1 MYFIADREEVNEA
14 EPIEPIQLHNFFN
27 SDHEDSEDEKEDTMW
42 NPSCRKR
49 IKFDVIEDDED
60 VRATPTKRRT
70 LTEEHLVPPSTPASL
85 ADMGLQ
91 PARSPL
97 VMAFNRHTPLSTTT
111 LPRPSAPNATATATA
126 TSAAAATPSPST
138 PRTATVPNYRG
149 AELHT
154 GNFSIPAFNALVVI
168 TDVEKKSHFFTN
180 RNKGQGSLAFFVDMS
195 YTFVDGTNGRCTMW
209 TSDYYGRADDD
220 GWVGKVHVLIVLQL
234 LFLSSTLQALF
245 SVFTS
250 YKLNRCL
257 RIIVL
262 TLETN
267 ETNY

>member
-1 MYFIADREEVNEA
+1 MYFIADREEVNDHPSEEA
-14 EPIEPIQLHNFFN
+14 EPIEPQVQLHKIFN

-42 NPSCRKR
+42 KNPSCRKR
-49 IKFDVIEDDED
+49 IEFDVIEDDED
-60 VRATPTKRRT
+60 VRATPPKRRT
-70 LTEEHLVPPSTPASL
+70 LTEEHPVPPSTPASL
-85 ADMGLQ
+85 ANMGLQ

-97 VMAFNRHTPLSTTT
+97 VFSSTS

-234 LFLSSTLQALF
+234 LFLSSTLQSLF

-250 YKLNRCL
+250 YKLNRYL

-262 TLETN
+262 TLGTN
-267 ETNY
+267 ETNF